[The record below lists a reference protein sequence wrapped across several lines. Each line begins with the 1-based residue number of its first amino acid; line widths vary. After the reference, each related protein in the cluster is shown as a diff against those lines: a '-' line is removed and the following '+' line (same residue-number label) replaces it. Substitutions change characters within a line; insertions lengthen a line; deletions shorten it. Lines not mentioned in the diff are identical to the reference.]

1 MHYNVN
7 NLQSR
12 DRNCVSHD
20 RIKVTRVT
28 SHFGNFYRNT
38 MHDKEFNVPIFILSV
53 GVDVSLITNT
63 QIMPIQIYI
72 CLLICFLIIKVT
84 L

>member
-1 MHYNVN
+1 MLIIYNLGIEIACPSIV
-7 NLQSR
+7 R
-12 DRNCVSHD
+12 V
-20 RIKVTRVT
+20 KVKRVT

-53 GVDVSLITNT
+53 GVDVSQITNT
-63 QIMPIQIYI
+63 QIMLIRIYI
-72 CLLICFLIIKVT
+72 CLLVCFSIIKVT